1 MALHTLGTNTT
12 TSLQCSSSWLASPP
26 PGGAF
31 TAADLA
37 ALNQSITSD
46 DDFGTIASGYSFG
59 VQAVLTTGTTNSNT
73 SLTSVSASGGSPPIT
88 QIQVTDVVLGIGIPL
103 GTFVTAVAAGGA
115 TITISQA
122 ATTSS
127 AGTRLA
133 FVRLSSDIADSGQ
146 GGGLSAQGQLFVPNR
161 GILKVLPGDRIAVD
175 NTGFPIL
182 VSGNSIGYAGSQWT
196 FV

>member
-1 MALHTLGTNTT
+1 MALHTLGTINTT
-12 TSLQCSSSWLASPP
+12 ALQCTSAWLSAPP

-37 ALNQSITSD
+37 AVNQSITSD
-46 DDFGTIASGYSFG
+46 DDFGSILQGYSFG

-73 SLTSVSASGGSPPIT
+73 SLTSVAASGGSPPIT
-88 QIQVTDVVLGIGIPL
+88 QIQVSDLVLGIGIPL
-103 GTFVTAVAAGGA
+103 GTFVTVVAGGGA

-122 ATTSS
+122 ATTSA

-133 FVRLSSDIADSGQ
+133 FVRLAGDVANSMQ
-146 GGGLSAQGQLFVPNR
+146 GGSLTAQGQLFVPNR

-182 VSGNSIGYAGSQWT
+182 VSGNSIAYAGSQWA
-196 FV
+196 FS